1 MVPIR
6 LGPVVGLWWAEPGRE
21 VDGRSR
27 GARNRDAEE
36 EGVKGAEVLKIEV
49 RVKGPDIRVMR

>member
-1 MVPIR
+1 MDPFL
-6 LGPVVGLWWAEPGRE
+6 LGPLMGLWWAESGRE